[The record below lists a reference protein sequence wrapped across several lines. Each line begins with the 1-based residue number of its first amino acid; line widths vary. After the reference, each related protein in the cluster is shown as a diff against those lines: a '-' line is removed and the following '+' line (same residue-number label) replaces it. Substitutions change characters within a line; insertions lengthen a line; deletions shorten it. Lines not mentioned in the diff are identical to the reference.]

1 MYNYRI
7 VFCLLML
14 TVQCTLAQT
23 ESLSP
28 KNFKERMEKTE
39 NAVVLDVRTPEEFS
53 EGHLKAAVNA
63 NVQDDD
69 FDSKIDGLD
78 RNETYFVYCKAGVR
92 SARAIEKMKAKGFK
106 KLVGLEGGI
115 DEWKEE
121 GLAVEK

>member
-1 MYNYRI
+1 M
-7 VFCLLML
+7 LML

-28 KNFKERMEKTE
+28 KNFKKRMEKTE

-69 FDSKIDGLD
+69 FDNKIDGLD
-78 RNETYFVYCKAGVR
+78 RDKTYFVYCKAGVR